1 MSIKIKTPEQIEK
14 LREAGR
20 LAAEVLLH
28 LAPHVQAG
36 VTTNQ
41 LDELAQEKMREQG
54 TTSATLG
61 YHGYP
66 KSICTSINKVVCH
79 GIPNDKPLKKG
90 DIINVDV
97 TIIKDGFHGDTSMM
111 FEVGEVHPSASR
123 LIKATYEAMWQGI
136 KAVKEGVTLYDVAE
150 AIEKYALA
158 NHLSV
163 VQEYCGHGIGEE
175 FHEEPQVLH
184 YTTPELKKI
193 KLKEGMVFTIEP
205 MLNLGKAEV
214 KAPLRDGWTVHT
226 RDGSLS
232 AQWEHMVAVTKTGV
246 DVLTLRPDET
256 PPN

>member
-1 MSIKIKTPEQIEK
+1 MNIKIKTPEQIEK

-28 LAPHVQAG
+28 LAPHVQPG
-36 VTTNQ
+36 VTTNK
-41 LDELAQEKMREQG
+41 LDELAQEKMQEQG

-66 KSICTSINKVVCH
+66 KSICTSVNKVVCH
-79 GIPNDKPLKKG
+79 GIPNDKALKKG

-97 TIIKDGFHGDTSMM
+97 TVIKDGYYGDTSMM

-123 LIKATYEAMWQGI
+123 LIKVTQEAMWKGI
-136 KAVKEGVTLYDVAE
+136 NAVKEGATLYDVAE
-150 AIEKYALA
+150 AIEQHAHA
-158 NHLSV
+158 NHVSV

-184 YTTPELKKI
+184 YTTPELKEI
-193 KLKEGMVFTIEP
+193 VLKEGMVFTIEP
-205 MLNLGKAEV
+205 MLNLGKAAV
-214 KAPLRDGWTVHT
+214 KPPLRDGWTVHT

-232 AQWEHMVAVTKTGV
+232 AQWEHMIAVTKTGV
-246 DVLTLRPDET
+246 DVLTLRPGET
-256 PPN
+256 PL